1 MTHRPISLQKL
12 AADPTFAALAIDGGT
27 TEELRAVA
35 ATLGTCSDVTLRR
48 ARRLARG
55 ESVNLSPRAK
65 TGPRKPVE
73 AREAVAPVIAPVRDS
88 KPATAPR
95 GFVSRIVDRVKAT
108 IAPKPEHETW
118 LVLFDPHAPFHDAVL
133 WEKTCRLASDFGRDL
148 TGVVLGGDF
157 LDMASLS
164 GHSADSLRQLRLT
177 TLTDEYRVGSSL
189 LDDLDSAIPADARKE
204 YLYGNHEDRYWRE
217 LDKGDR
223 GKYGSELTSPTV
235 GLSLVERG
243 YSVQENWKEAAV
255 TLGDHLEVMHG
266 VYCPVH
272 SAKKHLDEFM
282 GSCMF
287 GHTHRQQTFY
297 LGKRAAF
304 NVGGLFDLNSP
315 AFHYMARPQRMKWS
329 QGLAI
334 VRIDSARDYHVE
346 QPHVHNGTFY
356 AAGRFY

>member
-235 GLSLVERG
+235 GLSLIERG
-243 YSVQENWKEAAV
+243 YRVQEDWKEGV
-255 TLGDHLEVMHG
+255 VQLGDHLDVLHG
-266 VYCPVH
+266 LYCGVH
-272 SAKKHLDEFM
+272 CAKKHLDEFQNSVM
-282 GSCMF
+282 H
-287 GHTHRQQTFY
+287 GHTHRSQSFVW
-297 LGKRAAF
+297 GKRAAYS
-304 NVGGLFDLNSP
+304 VGGLFDRDSH
-315 AFHYMARPQRMKWS
+315 AFKYMPRPQRLKWS
-329 QGLAI
+329 NMLAI
-334 VRIDSARDYHVE
+334 VRIDPQRDYHVE
-346 QPHVHNGTFY
+346 PVHIHEKRFY